1 MLNFIIKL
9 NNINYSTNNKI
20 VTSNIAE
27 TYVDNTFLFTANE
40 INNPLIDAM
49 SNGDAK
55 SMLNNLNMTSWT
67 ESLLLFLLLFFIGL
81 SGIVFNYRNYLV
93 TMLCIE
99 IMYLGITICFLI
111 VSVATCDP
119 KGQIYGLILLIV
131 AAAESAIGLGV
142 LVVLYKFGNSIDF
155 SDYQELRG

>member
-1 MLNFIIKL
+1 MLNLQLKL
-9 NNINYSTNNKI
+9 NMTNITK
-20 VTSNIAE
+20 SNTE
-27 TYVDNTFLFTANE
+27 T
-40 INNPLIDAM
+40 INNW
-49 SNGDAK
+49 
-55 SMLNNLNMTSWT
+55 MLDLPNQLTHVTSWT

-111 VSVATCDP
+111 VSVATADP
-119 KGQIYGLILLIV
+119 KGQIYGLILLIA

>member
-1 MLNFIIKL
+1 MLNTHWKLNMIKL
-9 NNINYSTNNKI
+9 NESSAEFSNMIDCANTKIGYSSILSDTL
-20 VTSNIAE
+20 THG
-27 TYVDNTFLFTANE
+27 TT
-40 INNPLIDAM
+40 
-49 SNGDAK
+49 
-55 SMLNNLNMTSWT
+55 WT

-111 VSVATCDP
+111 VSVATSDP
-119 KGQIYGLILLIV
+119 KGQIYGLILLIA

>member
-1 MLNFIIKL
+1 MLNLLIKI
-9 NNINYSTNNKI
+9 NNMINITNEP
-20 VTSNIAE
+20 VSNISTSIISTDQMVE
-27 TYVDNTFLFTANE
+27 
-40 INNPLIDAM
+40 
-49 SNGDAK
+49 
-55 SMLNNLNMTSWT
+55 NLNRWMLDLPNQLTHVTSWT

-111 VSVATCDP
+111 VSVATADP

>member
-1 MLNFIIKL
+1 MT
-9 NNINYSTNNKI
+9 NITEHNT
-20 VTSNIAE
+20 E
-27 TYVDNTFLFTANE
+27 T
-40 INNPLIDAM
+40 INNW
-49 SNGDAK
+49 
-55 SMLNNLNMTSWT
+55 MLDLPNQLTHVTSWT

-111 VSVATCDP
+111 VSVATADP
-119 KGQIYGLILLIV
+119 KGQIYGLILLIA

>member
-1 MLNFIIKL
+1 MLNFLIKI
-9 NNINYSTNNKI
+9 NNINNINNNI
-20 VTSNIAE
+20 VTSETNIE
-27 TYVDNTFLFTANE
+27 
-40 INNPLIDAM
+40 
-49 SNGDAK
+49 
-55 SMLNNLNMTSWT
+55 NLNRWMLDLPNQLSHVTSWT

-111 VSVATCDP
+111 VSVATADP

>member
-55 SMLNNLNMTSWT
+55 SMLNNLNITS
-67 ESLLLFLLLFFIGL
+67 
-81 SGIVFNYRNYLV
+81 
-93 TMLCIE
+93 
-99 IMYLGITICFLI
+99 
-111 VSVATCDP
+111 
-119 KGQIYGLILLIV
+119 
-131 AAAESAIGLGV
+131 
-142 LVVLYKFGNSIDF
+142 
-155 SDYQELRG
+155 

>member
-1 MLNFIIKL
+1 MLNLLIK
-9 NNINYSTNNKI
+9 
-20 VTSNIAE
+20 
-27 TYVDNTFLFTANE
+27 
-40 INNPLIDAM
+40 INNMINITNEPV
-49 SNGDAK
+49 SNTSTSIISTDQ
-55 SMLNNLNMTSWT
+55 MVENLNRWMLDLPNQLTHVTSWT

-111 VSVATCDP
+111 VSVATADP

>member
-1 MLNFIIKL
+1 MLNLQLKL
-9 NNINYSTNNKI
+9 NMTNITK
-20 VTSNIAE
+20 SNTEI
-27 TYVDNTFLFTANE
+27 
-40 INNPLIDAM
+40 INNW
-49 SNGDAK
+49 
-55 SMLNNLNMTSWT
+55 MLDLPNQLTHVTSWT

-111 VSVATCDP
+111 VSVATADP
-119 KGQIYGLILLIV
+119 KGQIYGLILLIA

>member
-1 MLNFIIKL
+1 MLNFIIKI
-9 NNINYSTNNKI
+9 NNMNNTNNNI
-20 VTSNIAE
+20 VTS
-27 TYVDNTFLFTANE
+27 E
-40 INNPLIDAM
+40 ITTIE
-49 SNGDAK
+49 
-55 SMLNNLNMTSWT
+55 NLNRWMLDIPNQLSHVTSWT

-111 VSVATCDP
+111 VSVATADP

>member
-1 MLNFIIKL
+1 MLNLIIKL
-9 NNINYSTNNKI
+9 NSIMDITNSTAS
-20 VTSNIAE
+20 VE
-27 TYVDNTFLFTANE
+27 TLNRWMLDLPNQ
-40 INNPLIDAM
+40 LIHV
-49 SNGDAK
+49 
-55 SMLNNLNMTSWT
+55 TSWT

-111 VSVATCDP
+111 VSVATADP

>member
-1 MLNFIIKL
+1 MIK
-9 NNINYSTNNKI
+9 INQITNTNNT
-20 VTSNIAE
+20 VTSGNTAE
-27 TYVDNTFLFTANE
+27 T
-40 INNPLIDAM
+40 INNW
-49 SNGDAK
+49 
-55 SMLNNLNMTSWT
+55 MLDLPNQLTHVTSWT

-99 IMYLGITICFLI
+99 IMYLGITVCFLI
-111 VSVATCDP
+111 VSVATADP
-119 KGQIYGLILLIV
+119 KGQIYGLILLIA

>member
-1 MLNFIIKL
+1 MLNFLFKI
-9 NNINYSTNNKI
+9 NNINQINNNI
-20 VTSNIAE
+20 VRSETTEINAE
-27 TYVDNTFLFTANE
+27 TIKDL
-40 INNPLIDAM
+40 
-49 SNGDAK
+49 
-55 SMLNNLNMTSWT
+55 MLNISNQLTHVTSWT
-67 ESLLLFLLLFFIGL
+67 ESLLLFFLLFFIGL

-111 VSVATCDP
+111 VSVATADP